1 MKTIGASEAKTNFS
15 ELLEQIAQGQR
26 FTITKRGKPTA
37 MLVPLDEEPAMTPD
51 QAVAALRAVRARRC
65 AAEGPDRRGPTLI
78 CRPAPP
84 QRATG

>member
-51 QAVAALRAVRARRC
+51 QAVAALRAVRARLTLGDVRLKDLI
-65 AAEGPDRRGPTLI
+65 AEGRR
-78 CRPAPP
+78 
-84 QRATG
+84 

>member
-37 MLVPLDEEPAMTPD
+37 MLVPLDEEPAITPD
-51 QAVAALRAVRARRC
+51 QAVATLRAVRSRLTLGDVRLKDLI
-65 AAEGPDRRGPTLI
+65 AEGRR
-78 CRPAPP
+78 
-84 QRATG
+84 